1 MDSEIGVRDL
11 ADASRYN
18 VLPAIVDALGLT
30 RDKLHGDIEVF
41 EDLPEYEK
49 LSMLV
54 RYFGYKEAAT
64 QSDSIVLSHGP
75 KQN

>member
-18 VLPAIVDALGLT
+18 VLPDIVDALGLT
-30 RDKLHGDIEVF
+30 RDKLHDDIEVF

-54 RYFGYKEAAT
+54 RYLAYKGAAT
-64 QSDSIVLSHGP
+64 LSDSIVLSHGP
-75 KQN
+75 KPN